1 MDNQALFEAHL
12 RDFPWKGETFEHI
25 SRKGGSI
32 SFTITSILG
41 RLPLVWAGNPE
52 TIRSAIAV
60 AVATAPNATH
70 CYNHDLAT
78 AAGCTSRIPGESWAL
93 RWSSGPWS
101 ATWQWNVACDCLAFV
116 ITHYYTLQWLHYII
130 TLAITRYYYVLYF
143 YTVDTSLLH
152 CLLLHTKTLLHIITW
167 LLHDYCMIIT
177 SYVIITSL
185 LHLYYIIVTFT
196 IITLL

>member
-116 ITHYYTLQWLHYII
+116 ITHYDTLQWLHYII
-130 TLAITRYYYVLYF
+130 TWPLLRIITFAISTLLIRHYYIAYYYILLQKHDYVLLHDCYMIIAWLLL
-143 YTVDTSLLH
+143 VTSLLH
-152 CLLLHTKTLLHIITW
+152 H
-167 LLHDYCMIIT
+167 
-177 SYVIITSL
+177 
-185 LHLYYIIVTFT
+185 YYIIVTFT

>member
-1 MDNQALFEAHL
+1 MDNQVLFEAHL
-12 RDFPWKGETFEHI
+12 RDFPGKGETFPGKEVAYV
-25 SRKGGSI
+25 SPSPLSSGSCLW
-32 SFTITSILG
+32 FGLETRTPG
-41 RLPLVWAGNPE
+41 DNPF
-52 TIRSAIAV
+52 SHSSGCCDG
-60 AVATAPNATH
+60 TH
-70 CYNHDLAT
+70 CYNHDLET

-93 RWSSGPWS
+93 RWSRGPWS